1 LFNKNGF
8 DKFNKWE
15 GAIVIPS
22 ALVCGCGQR
31 ERCQLIHWPVCKL
44 DLILAILSILSSV
57 APCHLPYFN
66 E

>member
-44 DLILAILSILSSV
+44 DL
-57 APCHLPYFN
+57 
-66 E
+66 